1 VTDKTLEFIMQTI
14 TTKFSNNGSP
24 RVTATSTNGGRSFVS
39 YPHELSGATAHWQA
53 ANKLAQKLGWTG
65 TMQAG
70 SMKDGYIFVFLDS
83 SDQFTIG
90 A

>member
-1 VTDKTLEFIMQTI
+1 MQAI
-14 TTKFSNNGSP
+14 TTKYSNISGP
-24 RVTATSTNGGRSFVS
+24 RITATATNGDRSWVS
-39 YPHELSGATAHWQA
+39 YDHSLSGAEVHWQA

-70 SMKDGYIFVFLDS
+70 SLKNGYVFVFLDTQ
-83 SDQFTIG
+83 DQFTIG